1 MVQNWICLP
10 RFYSKL
16 DIRCIHSQ
24 FYEAFFLVYP
34 SLHWNSAFEITF
46 VIYWS
51 AVPYFWNQLEI
62 NCIQRSSFNKFWALF
77 IFIQTILLFFT
88 REILNLHDKIKL
100 EEKFEIN
107 IASRLYFIIL
117 FHNCFQIIFFTRSI
131 ILNLYTIFSKLYYFS
146 FIIFTHLREFSIQFL
161 QQIAVQF
168 YVYSNSL
175 LYSSKFTL
183 YTILFKLYHFLLSF
197 HSSYPVNIQEFLSS
211 SH

>member
-77 IFIQTILLFFT
+77 IFIQTILLFFI
-88 REILNLHDKIKL
+88 REILNLHDKIKFTL
-100 EEKFEIN
+100 I
-107 IASRLYFIIL
+107 LHYFISQLIPNYIFHSFNNSQSLHNFFQIIL
-117 FHNCFQIIFFTRSI
+117 FFIHHIH
-131 ILNLYTIFSKLYYFS
+131 S
-146 FIIFTHLREFSIQFL
+146 FKNSQF
-161 QQIAVQF
+161 
-168 YVYSNSL
+168 NS
-175 LYSSKFTL
+175 YNK
-183 YTILFKLYHFLLSF
+183 
-197 HSSYPVNIQEFLSS
+197 
-211 SH
+211 

>member
-146 FIIFTHLREFSIQFL
+146 FIIFTHSRILNSIL
-161 QQIAVQF
+161 TT
-168 YVYSNSL
+168 NSG
-175 LYSSKFTL
+175 
-183 YTILFKLYHFLLSF
+183 TILCLFKFITLFIKIYSLHDSF
-197 HSSYPVNIQEFLSS
+197 QIIPFSAPLHSSYPVNIQEFLSS